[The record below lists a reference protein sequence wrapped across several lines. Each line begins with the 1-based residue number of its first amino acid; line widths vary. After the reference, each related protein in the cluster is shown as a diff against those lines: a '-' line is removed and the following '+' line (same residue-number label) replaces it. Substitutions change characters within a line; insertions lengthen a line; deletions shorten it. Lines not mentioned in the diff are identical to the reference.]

1 LLNFI
6 SSFAILASVAM
17 IVVVVVAAACVN
29 SHIIA
34 KTTIITAA
42 YASSDKEHLTKQDK
56 YCYTAAKQDD
66 LGNTDT
72 LNCSPTNKD
81 CEDNREPLL
90 DIESLEVSHCKE
102 YPNNDQ

>member
-1 LLNFI
+1 MTVL
-6 SSFAILASVAM
+6 
-17 IVVVVVAAACVN
+17 AAACIN

-42 YASSDKEHLTKQDK
+42 AYALSDDEYQTKQDK
-56 YCYTAAKQDD
+56 YCFTATKQDD
-66 LGNTDT
+66 LHNTGT
-72 LNCSPTNKD
+72 LGCSPTNKD

-102 YPNNDQ
+102 YQNNDQ

>member
-1 LLNFI
+1 MI
-6 SSFAILASVAM
+6 VLAS
-17 IVVVVVAAACVN
+17 ACVN

-42 YASSDKEHLTKQDK
+42 AYALSDDEYQTKQDK
-56 YCYTAAKQDD
+56 YCFTAAKQDD
-66 LGNTDT
+66 LHNTGT
-72 LNCSPTNKD
+72 LSCSPTNKD

-102 YPNNDQ
+102 YQNNDQ